1 MNRGRVEKVM
11 ALCEEV
17 RNLGFDAL
25 GSADESLEALNE
37 LLEETGA
44 ETVDPSYTNRIEY
57 TKESAALRRRSM
69 DLTRALADMRRPQ

>member
-37 LLEETGA
+37 LLEET
-44 ETVDPSYTNRIEY
+44 VDPSDTDGVEY

-69 DLTRALADMRRPQ
+69 DLTRALADMRRPR